1 MSTIPFNAAAWN
13 IKSHP
18 NPYRLT
24 GFYMHNPNPS
34 DYTTAHY
41 AKYSKKYWDG
51 VRQRAHNYRML
62 KKIEYQDWLKHG

>member
-1 MSTIPFNAAAWN
+1 MWNIPFNPSLWKA
-13 IKSHP
+13 KDDS

-24 GFYMHNPNPS
+24 GFNIRKPS
-34 DYTTAHY
+34 PSQYTTTDY

-51 VRQRAHNYRML
+51 VHKRIHNYRML